1 MRKVLLL
8 VVVLLAVSAAWWTT
22 RPLSTTETSST
33 EPTVEELATT
43 RIVRTD
49 LVETETLTGTLRFAE
64 PTTLVAQ
71 LPGTV
76 TWLRA
81 EGDVV
86 DRGDVVMEVDGAP
99 VILFV
104 GDRPMWRLLR
114 QGVADG
120 NDIEELETNLAALGF
135 DDDGSMTVDQEFT
148 SATRR
153 AVRDWQ
159 ESVGLDDT
167 GVVEPG
173 RVLYVEQAIRIGKT
187 ALLVGGPVV
196 PGTPAFTVSSP
207 SQEIVVWNDA
217 DKPELLEIATTV
229 QVTLPDDRIVAARVT
244 RVASTVTV
252 LGDQRVRE
260 TILLL
265 VNRNAATDFDETPV
279 EIEVETERIDAVLA
293 VPVNS
298 LLALSEGGYAVEVVR
313 SGEVVL
319 VGIDTGTFADG
330 LAEITGDIA
339 EGDLVVIP
347 E

>member
-1 MRKVLLL
+1 MRKFLLL
-8 VVVLLAVSAAWWTT
+8 VLVLLAVSATWLAT
-22 RPLSTTETSST
+22 RPSSSPDTTSVETQ
-33 EPTVEELATT
+33 VDELATT
-43 RIVRTD
+43 RVVRTD

-64 PTTLVAQ
+64 PMSLVAQ

-76 TWLRA
+76 TWLAA

-86 DRGDVVMEVDGAP
+86 GLGDVLMEVDGAP
-99 VILFV
+99 VIMFI

-120 NDIEELETNLAALGF
+120 SDIESLETNLAVLGF

-153 AVRDWQ
+153 AIRDWQ
-159 ESVGLDDT
+159 DAVGLDDT

-173 RVLYVEQAIRIGKT
+173 RVLYVKDPVRIGKT
-187 ALLVGGPVV
+187 SLLVGGPVI
-196 PGTPAFTVSSP
+196 PGAPAFTVSSP
-207 SQEIVVWNDA
+207 AQEIVVWNDA
-217 DKPELLEIATTV
+217 DKPELLKIASTV
-229 QVTLPDDRIVAARVT
+229 QVTLPDDRVVPARVT
-244 RVASTVTV
+244 SVASTVTV

-260 TILLL
+260 TILVL
-265 VNRNAATDFDETPV
+265 VDRSAGTEIDETPV
-279 EIEVETERIDAVLA
+279 EIEVETKRIDAVLA

-313 SGEVVL
+313 DGNVVL

-330 LAEITGDIA
+330 LAEITGDIV